1 MDDQILSLEHISL
14 SYHTMKG
21 ETPALCDLTFSVT
34 PGEFVALVGPSG
46 CGKST
51 ILNLI
56 SGLLKPEAGTLLS
69 RGRPITEADLHI
81 GYMLQRD
88 HLFEWRTIYSNVLLG
103 LEISRTLTPE
113 RKEKVGEMMETYGL
127 KSFSNARPSELSGGM
142 RQRAALI
149 RTLAME
155 PDLLLL
161 DEPFSAL
168 DYQTR
173 LNVCDDI
180 GKIIK
185 KEGKT
190 AILVTHDISEASSFQ
205 RAYLRQKKREREQ
218 VRVFRALLL
227 VSFLVLWEVAADLRW
242 IDPFIFSSPVRVG
255 KTFVTLLTEQNLLR
269 HIGITVYET
278 GISFLLVST
287 LGMAFAVLLWL
298 FPRFSAV
305 MEPYLVVLNSLPK
318 SALAPLLIVWMGAN
332 VKTIITAGIS
342 VAIFGSVISIYSS
355 FQSVEPDML
364 RLIATLGGTK
374 KDMLFRVVLPWSF
387 PGLLAVWKVNIG
399 LCLVGVVIGE
409 FIGAREGLG
418 YLIIYGSQVF
428 RYAHAREG
436 RMTDDWNRMSGRTK
450 RNAVW
455 RTTRFAG
462 PRGNGKNLRTV

>member
-149 RTLAME
+149 RTLALK

-173 LNVCDDI
+173 LNVSDDI
-180 GKIIK
+180 GKILK
-185 KEGKT
+185 KQRKP
-190 AILVTHDISEASSFQ
+190 AILVTHDISEAISMADRVLILSKRPATVIKIVPIDLDMKDRTPLSS
-205 RAYLRQKKREREQ
+205 
-218 VRVFRALLL
+218 
-227 VSFLVLWEVAADLRW
+227 
-242 IDPFIFSSPVRVG
+242 
-255 KTFVTLLTEQNLLR
+255 
-269 HIGITVYET
+269 
-278 GISFLLVST
+278 
-287 LGMAFAVLLWL
+287 
-298 FPRFSAV
+298 
-305 MEPYLVVLNSLPK
+305 
-318 SALAPLLIVWMGAN
+318 
-332 VKTIITAGIS
+332 
-342 VAIFGSVISIYSS
+342 
-355 FQSVEPDML
+355 
-364 RLIATLGGTK
+364 
-374 KDMLFRVVLPWSF
+374 
-387 PGLLAVWKVNIG
+387 
-399 LCLVGVVIGE
+399 
-409 FIGAREGLG
+409 
-418 YLIIYGSQVF
+418 
-428 RYAHAREG
+428 
-436 RMTDDWNRMSGRTK
+436 
-450 RNAVW
+450 RNAPA
-455 RTTRFAG
+455 F
-462 PRGNGKNLRTV
+462 KSYFNLIWKELNQNA